1 MVSSS
6 DEILFGHKKELTSN
20 EQVQNRQIQR
30 YKVDEWLPETKNWG
44 ETKTR
49 VRRGVTANGY
59 GVSFRG
65 DEKVLKLIVVKA
77 AQLRIY

>member
-1 MVSSS
+1 MGEQNVVSSS

-20 EQVQNRQIQR
+20 EHVQNRQIQR
-30 YKVDEWLPETKNWG
+30 YKVDEWLPETG
-44 ETKTR
+44 KTG

-65 DEKVLKLIVVKA
+65 DEKFLKLIVVKA